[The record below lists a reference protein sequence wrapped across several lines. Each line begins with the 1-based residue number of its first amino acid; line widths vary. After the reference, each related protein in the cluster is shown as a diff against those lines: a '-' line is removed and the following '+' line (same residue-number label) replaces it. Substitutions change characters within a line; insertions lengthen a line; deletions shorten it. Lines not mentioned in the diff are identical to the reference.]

1 MIKRQLFNNKLI
13 SHNVVFINNIVKNF
27 FFNFVDSFLTPLSSS
42 EIVRLN
48 VGGHLYTT
56 TKSTL
61 DRHHSMPLMSILQNC
76 DKEGN
81 VFVDRNGRMFEYI
94 LEFLRTDKLCL
105 PDDFS
110 DFDSLTTE
118 VIFFD
123 IPNLSSCLEK
133 AKQKKLFAKYIEILE
148 TYLEVYGISKTVLR
162 GRKEDLKT
170 FPLEILEAGEFK
182 PNNAE
187 DSSYVEITLHAR
199 NARLLLTEFLSINNW
214 TCESSDFSPLYDPN
228 QSASRILTCCYRDRW
243 KK

>member
-1 MIKRQLFNNKLI
+1 
-13 SHNVVFINNIVKNF
+13 
-27 FFNFVDSFLTPLSSS
+27 
-42 EIVRLN
+42 
-48 VGGHLYTT
+48 
-56 TKSTL
+56 
-61 DRHHSMPLMSILQNC
+61 MPLMSILQNC

-123 IPNLSSCLEK
+123 IPNLSSCLK
-133 AKQKKLFAKYIEILE
+133 QAKQKKLFAKYIEILE
-148 TYLEVYGISKTVLR
+148 KDLEAHEYGYSKTVLR

-170 FPLEILEAGEFK
+170 LPLEILKAGEFE
-182 PNNAE
+182 PRNAE
-187 DSSYVEITLHAR
+187 DSSYVEITLYEI

-214 TCESSDFSPLYDPN
+214 TCESSDFSPLYHPN
-228 QSASRILTCCYRDRW
+228 QSMSRILTFCYRDRW

>member
-1 MIKRQLFNNKLI
+1 
-13 SHNVVFINNIVKNF
+13 
-27 FFNFVDSFLTPLSSS
+27 
-42 EIVRLN
+42 
-48 VGGHLYTT
+48 
-56 TKSTL
+56 
-61 DRHHSMPLMSILQNC
+61 MPLMSILQNC

-123 IPNLSSCLEK
+123 IPNLSSCLKK

-148 TYLEVYGISKTVLR
+148 TDENRSSITVLR

-170 FPLEILEAGEFK
+170 LPLDILKGEFN
-182 PNNAE
+182 PRNAE
-187 DSSYVEITLHAR
+187 DSSYVEITSRER

-214 TCESSDFSPLYDPN
+214 TCESSDFSPLYHPN
-228 QSASRILTCCYRDRW
+228 QSSSRISTFCYRDRW

>member
-1 MIKRQLFNNKLI
+1 
-13 SHNVVFINNIVKNF
+13 
-27 FFNFVDSFLTPLSSS
+27 
-42 EIVRLN
+42 
-48 VGGHLYTT
+48 
-56 TKSTL
+56 
-61 DRHHSMPLMSILQNC
+61 MPLMSILQNC

-123 IPNLSSCLEK
+123 IPNLSSCLKK

-148 TYLEVYGISKTVLR
+148 TDENRSSITVLR

-170 FPLEILEAGEFK
+170 LPLDILKGEFY
-182 PNNAE
+182 PRNAE
-187 DSSYVEITLHAR
+187 DSSYVEITSRER
-199 NARLLLTEFLSINNW
+199 NARLLLTEFLRINNW
-214 TCESSDFSPLYDPN
+214 TCESSDFSPLYHPN
-228 QSASRILTCCYRDRW
+228 QSSSRISTFCYRDRW

>member
-1 MIKRQLFNNKLI
+1 
-13 SHNVVFINNIVKNF
+13 
-27 FFNFVDSFLTPLSSS
+27 
-42 EIVRLN
+42 
-48 VGGHLYTT
+48 
-56 TKSTL
+56 
-61 DRHHSMPLMSILQNC
+61 MPLMSMLQNC

-123 IPNLSSCLEK
+123 IPNLSSCLKK

-148 TYLEVYGISKTVLR
+148 TDENRSSNTVLR

-170 FPLEILEAGEFK
+170 LPLDILKAREFN
-182 PNNAE
+182 PRNAE
-187 DSSYVEITLHAR
+187 DSSYVEITSRER
-199 NARLLLTEFLSINNW
+199 NARLLLTEFLRINNW
-214 TCESSDFSPLYDPN
+214 TCESSDFSPLYHPN
-228 QSASRILTCCYRDRW
+228 QSVSGILTFCYRDRW

>member
-1 MIKRQLFNNKLI
+1 
-13 SHNVVFINNIVKNF
+13 
-27 FFNFVDSFLTPLSSS
+27 
-42 EIVRLN
+42 
-48 VGGHLYTT
+48 
-56 TKSTL
+56 
-61 DRHHSMPLMSILQNC
+61 MPLMSILQNC

-123 IPNLSSCLEK
+123 IPNLSSCLKK

-148 TYLEVYGISKTVLR
+148 TDENRSSITVLR

-170 FPLEILEAGEFK
+170 LPLDILKAGEFN
-182 PNNAE
+182 PRNAE
-187 DSSYVEITLHAR
+187 DSSYVEITSRER
-199 NARLLLTEFLSINNW
+199 NARLLLTEFLRINNW
-214 TCESSDFSPLYDPN
+214 TCESSDFSPLYHPN
-228 QSASRILTCCYRDRW
+228 QSSSRISTFCYRDRW

>member
-1 MIKRQLFNNKLI
+1 
-13 SHNVVFINNIVKNF
+13 
-27 FFNFVDSFLTPLSSS
+27 
-42 EIVRLN
+42 
-48 VGGHLYTT
+48 
-56 TKSTL
+56 
-61 DRHHSMPLMSILQNC
+61 MPLMSILQNC

-123 IPNLSSCLEK
+123 IPNLSSCLKK

-148 TYLEVYGISKTVLR
+148 TDENRSSITVLR

-170 FPLEILEAGEFK
+170 LPLDILKAGEFN
-182 PNNAE
+182 PRNAE
-187 DSSYVEITLHAR
+187 DSSYVEITSRER
-199 NARLLLTEFLSINNW
+199 NARLLLTEFLRINNW
-214 TCESSDFSPLYDPN
+214 TCESSDFSPLYHPN
-228 QSASRILTCCYRDRW
+228 QSASRILTVCYRDRW

>member
-1 MIKRQLFNNKLI
+1 
-13 SHNVVFINNIVKNF
+13 
-27 FFNFVDSFLTPLSSS
+27 
-42 EIVRLN
+42 
-48 VGGHLYTT
+48 
-56 TKSTL
+56 
-61 DRHHSMPLMSILQNC
+61 MPLMSILQNC

-123 IPNLSSCLEK
+123 IPNLSSCLKK

-148 TYLEVYGISKTVLR
+148 KDLEAHEYGSSKTVLR

-170 FPLEILEAGEFK
+170 FPLEILKAGEFK
-182 PNNAE
+182 PKNAE
-187 DSSYVEITLHAR
+187 DSSYVEITLYEI

-214 TCESSDFSPLYDPN
+214 TCESSDFSPLYNPN
-228 QSASRILTCCYRDRW
+228 QSASRILTFCYRDRW

>member
-13 SHNVVFINNIVKNF
+13 SHNVVIINNIVKNF

-123 IPNLSSCLEK
+123 IPNLSSCLKK

-148 TYLEVYGISKTVLR
+148 KDEYGSSNTVLR

-170 FPLEILEAGEFK
+170 LPLEILKAGEFE
-182 PNNAE
+182 PLNAE
-187 DSSYVEITLHAR
+187 DSSYVEITLHER

-214 TCESSDFSPLYDPN
+214 TCESSDFSPLYHPN
-228 QSASRILTCCYRDRW
+228 QSADKRLTFCYRDRW

>member
-1 MIKRQLFNNKLI
+1 MMYGDFGY
-13 SHNVVFINNIVKNF
+13 
-27 FFNFVDSFLTPLSSS
+27 DSFLTPLSSS

-118 VIFFD
+118 VIFLIF
-123 IPNLSSCLEK
+123 PTYLRVLNKRNRRSCL
-133 AKQKKLFAKYIEILE
+133 LN
-148 TYLEVYGISKTVLR
+148 ISK
-162 GRKEDLKT
+162 
-170 FPLEILEAGEFK
+170 F
-182 PNNAE
+182 
-187 DSSYVEITLHAR
+187 
-199 NARLLLTEFLSINNW
+199 
-214 TCESSDFSPLYDPN
+214 
-228 QSASRILTCCYRDRW
+228 W
-243 KK
+243 KKTNIDLPIQF

>member
-148 TYLEVYGISKTVLR
+148 TDLEVYGISKTVLR

-170 FPLEILEAGEFK
+170 FPLEILKAGEFK

-187 DSSYVEITLHAR
+187 DSSYVEITLYEI

-214 TCESSDFSPLYDPN
+214 TCESSDFSPLYHPN
-228 QSASRILTCCYRDRW
+228 QSASRILTVCYRDRW

>member
-1 MIKRQLFNNKLI
+1 
-13 SHNVVFINNIVKNF
+13 
-27 FFNFVDSFLTPLSSS
+27 
-42 EIVRLN
+42 
-48 VGGHLYTT
+48 
-56 TKSTL
+56 
-61 DRHHSMPLMSILQNC
+61 MPLMSILQNC

-123 IPNLSSCLEK
+123 IPNLSSCLKK

-148 TYLEVYGISKTVLR
+148 TDENRSSNTVLR

-170 FPLEILEAGEFK
+170 LPLDILKAGEFN
-182 PNNAE
+182 PRNAE
-187 DSSYVEITLHAR
+187 DSSYVEITSRER
-199 NARLLLTEFLSINNW
+199 NARLLLTEFLRINNW
-214 TCESSDFSPLYDPN
+214 TCESSDFSPLYHPN
-228 QSASRILTCCYRDRW
+228 QSSSRILTFCYRDRW

>member
-1 MIKRQLFNNKLI
+1 
-13 SHNVVFINNIVKNF
+13 
-27 FFNFVDSFLTPLSSS
+27 
-42 EIVRLN
+42 
-48 VGGHLYTT
+48 
-56 TKSTL
+56 
-61 DRHHSMPLMSILQNC
+61 MPLMSMLQNC

-123 IPNLSSCLEK
+123 IPNLSSCLKK

-148 TYLEVYGISKTVLR
+148 TDENRSSNTVLR

-170 FPLEILEAGEFK
+170 LPLDILKAGEFN
-182 PNNAE
+182 PRNAE
-187 DSSYVEITLHAR
+187 DSSYVEITSRER
-199 NARLLLTEFLSINNW
+199 NARLLLTEFLRINNW
-214 TCESSDFSPLYDPN
+214 TCESSDFSPLNHPN
-228 QSASRILTCCYRDRW
+228 QSMGRILTFCYRDRW

>member
-1 MIKRQLFNNKLI
+1 
-13 SHNVVFINNIVKNF
+13 
-27 FFNFVDSFLTPLSSS
+27 
-42 EIVRLN
+42 
-48 VGGHLYTT
+48 
-56 TKSTL
+56 
-61 DRHHSMPLMSILQNC
+61 MPLMSMLQNC

-123 IPNLSSCLEK
+123 IPNLSSCLK
-133 AKQKKLFAKYIEILE
+133 KVKQKKLFAKYIEILE
-148 TYLEVYGISKTVLR
+148 TDENRSSNTVLR

-170 FPLEILEAGEFK
+170 LPLDILKAGEFN
-182 PNNAE
+182 PRNAE
-187 DSSYVEITLHAR
+187 DSSYVEITSRER
-199 NARLLLTEFLSINNW
+199 NARLLLTEFLRINNW
-214 TCESSDFSPLYDPN
+214 TCESSDFSPLYHPN
-228 QSASRILTCCYRDRW
+228 QSASRILTVCYRDRW

>member
-1 MIKRQLFNNKLI
+1 
-13 SHNVVFINNIVKNF
+13 
-27 FFNFVDSFLTPLSSS
+27 
-42 EIVRLN
+42 
-48 VGGHLYTT
+48 
-56 TKSTL
+56 
-61 DRHHSMPLMSILQNC
+61 MPLMSILQNC

-123 IPNLSSCLEK
+123 IPNLSSCLKK

-148 TYLEVYGISKTVLR
+148 TVHEYGSSKTVLR

-170 FPLEILEAGEFK
+170 FPLEILKAGEFK

-187 DSSYVEITLHAR
+187 DSSYVEITLYEI

-214 TCESSDFSPLYDPN
+214 TCESSDFSPLYHPN
-228 QSASRILTCCYRDRW
+228 QSADRRLTFCYRDRW

>member
-1 MIKRQLFNNKLI
+1 
-13 SHNVVFINNIVKNF
+13 
-27 FFNFVDSFLTPLSSS
+27 
-42 EIVRLN
+42 
-48 VGGHLYTT
+48 
-56 TKSTL
+56 
-61 DRHHSMPLMSILQNC
+61 MPLMSMLQNC

-123 IPNLSSCLEK
+123 IPNLSSCLKK

-148 TYLEVYGISKTVLR
+148 TDQGHDYGSSKTVLR

-170 FPLEILEAGEFK
+170 FPLEILKAGEFK

-187 DSSYVEITLHAR
+187 DSSYVEITSRER

-214 TCESSDFSPLYDPN
+214 TCESSDFSPLNHPN
-228 QSASRILTCCYRDRW
+228 QSMGRILTFCYRDRW

>member
-1 MIKRQLFNNKLI
+1 
-13 SHNVVFINNIVKNF
+13 
-27 FFNFVDSFLTPLSSS
+27 
-42 EIVRLN
+42 
-48 VGGHLYTT
+48 
-56 TKSTL
+56 
-61 DRHHSMPLMSILQNC
+61 MPLMSILQNC

-123 IPNLSSCLEK
+123 IPNLSSCLKK

-148 TYLEVYGISKTVLR
+148 TDENRSSITVLR

-170 FPLEILEAGEFK
+170 LPLDILKAGEFN
-182 PNNAE
+182 PWNAE
-187 DSSYVEITLHAR
+187 DSSYVEITSRER
-199 NARLLLTEFLSINNW
+199 NARLLLTEFLRINNW
-214 TCESSDFSPLYDPN
+214 TCESSDFSPLYNPN
-228 QSASRILTCCYRDRW
+228 QSSSRISTFCYRDRW

>member
-1 MIKRQLFNNKLI
+1 
-13 SHNVVFINNIVKNF
+13 
-27 FFNFVDSFLTPLSSS
+27 
-42 EIVRLN
+42 
-48 VGGHLYTT
+48 
-56 TKSTL
+56 
-61 DRHHSMPLMSILQNC
+61 MPLMSILQNC

-123 IPNLSSCLEK
+123 IPNLSSCLKK

-148 TYLEVYGISKTVLR
+148 TDENRSSITVLR

-170 FPLEILEAGEFK
+170 LPLDILQAGEFN
-182 PNNAE
+182 PRNAE
-187 DSSYVEITLHAR
+187 DSSYVEITSCER
-199 NARLLLTEFLSINNW
+199 NARLLLTEFLRINNW
-214 TCESSDFSPLYDPN
+214 TCESSDFSPLYHPN
-228 QSASRILTCCYRDRW
+228 QSSSRISTFCYRDRW